1 VSRITL
7 PILDAVT
14 LEAACRQLLADARE
28 AFDRLAALPM
38 NAVSPASVLDE
49 WDRIGIAL
57 ENIEGPIA
65 ILNNVHPDKAVRDAA
80 DDAVRQLARFQV
92 EIFQN
97 EALFARVS
105 AVRPATPIE
114 AQFRKDLVESF
125 EDTGVSLPPD
135 RRARAK
141 AIAERLTA
149 LSQEFARNLRDNTTR
164 MAFAPVDML
173 GLPEAYLSRQPR
185 DEAGNYL
192 LSFDYPDFN
201 PFMANA
207 ESEDARRRYYA
218 GYLNRGS
225 ARNLEIL
232 DEVVSLRREL
242 AALYELPSYAHYVLR
257 RRMAETPEAVDRFL
271 TEVKTAVDEAE
282 RRDLDELRVLKA
294 TRAGKSANVLVHRW
308 DLPFLSERLREERYK
323 VDQESLR
330 RYFPPDATLAWL
342 LDVSSS
348 LYGLRFDEARV
359 PVWHDDV
366 RYFDVHDA
374 ETGAFIGGIY
384 VDLYPREG
392 KFPHA
397 AAWPVRGVSRKA
409 ERTPISVLVT
419 NFDRRGLTHDEVRT
433 LFHEFGHI
441 LHGVLSET
449 TYNFHAG
456 TSVQRDFVEAPSQ
469 IFEEWTRR
477 LESLERLREASPDT
491 PPIDAGLVERLDAAR
506 RFGQGLLY
514 ARQWL
519 YASFDL
525 ALTGPTPEPAMTV
538 WERMEA
544 ASLLG
549 HVPGTAFPGTFGH
562 IVGGYAAGYYGYMWA
577 EVLALD
583 MLSAFGDDVM
593 NGEVGRRFRREVLNR
608 GGEVP
613 AAEIVRRFLGRAVN
627 ADAFFKEI
635 VGERV

>member
-1 VSRITL
+1 MGRAIIPPRPRGGLIIPGDPVSRITL

-38 NAVSPASVLDE
+38 GAVSQATVLDE
-49 WDRIGIAL
+49 WDRITIAL

-80 DDAVRQLARFQV
+80 DEAVRQLARFQV

-105 AVRPATPIE
+105 AVEPTTDVAR
-114 AQFRKDLVESF
+114 QFRKDLVEAF

-164 MAFAPVDML
+164 LAFAPVEML

-232 DEVVSLRREL
+232 DEVVALRREL
-242 AALYELPSYAHYVLR
+242 ADLYELPSYAHFVLR
-257 RRMAETPEAVDRFL
+257 RRMAGTPEAVDRFL
-271 TEVKTAVDEAE
+271 ATVKAAVEEAE
-282 RRDLDELRVLKA
+282 RRDLDELRALKA
-294 TRAGKSANVLVHRW
+294 TRAHQSARDATVHRW
-308 DLPFLSERLREERYK
+308 DLSFLSERLREARYN

-330 RYFPPDATLAWL
+330 RYFPPGPTLTWL
-342 LDVSSS
+342 LDVSAS
-348 LYGLRFDEARV
+348 LYGLRFDEVRV

-366 RYFDVHDA
+366 RYVDVFDA
-374 ETGAFIGGIY
+374 ETNAFIGGIY
-384 VDLYPREG
+384 FDLYPREG

-409 ERTPISVLVT
+409 GRTPISVLVT
-419 NFDRRGLTHDEVRT
+419 NFDRRGLTHDEVKT

-449 TYNFHAG
+449 AYNFHAG
-456 TSVQRDFVEAPSQ
+456 T
-469 IFEEWTRR
+469 
-477 LESLERLREASPDT
+477 
-491 PPIDAGLVERLDAAR
+491 
-506 RFGQGLLY
+506 
-514 ARQWL
+514 
-519 YASFDL
+519 
-525 ALTGPTPEPAMTV
+525 
-538 WERMEA
+538 
-544 ASLLG
+544 
-549 HVPGTAFPGTFGH
+549 
-562 IVGGYAAGYYGYMWA
+562 
-577 EVLALD
+577 
-583 MLSAFGDDVM
+583 
-593 NGEVGRRFRREVLNR
+593 
-608 GGEVP
+608 
-613 AAEIVRRFLGRAVN
+613 
-627 ADAFFKEI
+627 
-635 VGERV
+635 